1 MNVLRLDSVVFET
14 PDVARARKFYVDT
27 LGLHVGTFVKDGATV
42 ADEDEKYFNLEVGG
56 TLLGFELGQT
66 QAGTIVLMV
75 DDLLATGG
83 TIGACCRLV
92 EALGGEIAGVT
103 FVIELAFLKGRDRIK
118 QYKVHSL
125 LSYDE

>member
-75 DDLLATGG
+75 DDLKA
-83 TIGACCRLV
+83 
-92 EALGGEIAGVT
+92 ALD
-103 FVIELAFLKGRDRIK
+103 ELADRQVKPTRQAANFAIIADPDGREIIL
-118 QYKVHSL
+118 QA
-125 LSYDE
+125 